1 MAPDPHE
8 PAETHGPA
16 SVLRPGATVLALAA
30 VTALAELVLTGADH
44 GLWGTPLWRP
54 TAYHYGAFWAGLL
67 DNWQPNFPLQPVTM
81 FLSYAFLH
89 SGPGHLLGNLAVLLV
104 LGPLVVARF
113 GAARMLAIYGAS
125 ILAGGIG
132 FAVLGE
138 SYQPMV
144 GASGA
149 LFGLAGAW
157 EAAAVADART
167 TGSALWPVARDI
179 AGLVLLNLVSWIM
192 LDGVVAW
199 QAHLGGFLG
208 GAAMAAVLLRTET
221 GGGPGGANAS
231 PPPPGDPP
239 PPSRSAAP

>member
-8 PAETHGPA
+8 PADPDHPA
-16 SVLRPGATVLALAA
+16 SARRPWATVLGLAA
-30 VTALAELVLTGADH
+30 ITALAEMVLSGADH
-44 GLWGTPLWRP
+44 GLWGSPLWRP

-67 DNWQPNFPLQPVTM
+67 DNWQPNYPLQPAVM

-89 SGPGHLLGNLAVLLV
+89 GGPGHLIGNLGVLVV
-104 LGPLVVARF
+104 LGPLVVERF
-113 GAARMLAIYGAS
+113 GTGRMLAIYGAS

-157 EAAAVADART
+157 EAAALADARAA
-167 TGSALWPVARDI
+167 GGPYWPIGRDI
-179 AGLVLLNLVSWIM
+179 AGLVLLNLASWVM

-208 GAAMAAVLLRTET
+208 GAAMAAVLLRTGPT
-221 GGGPGGANAS
+221 SPGGGEDVPTGAPE
-231 PPPPGDPP
+231 PPARP
-239 PPSRSAAP
+239 